1 MLLAFDNYLN
11 INLYLSEKPFTFQY
25 IYTSHCTK
33 FCIAGVHMNQNLKKL
48 NTLVRNLETGFLSI
62 HCRRQIFIFITS
74 FQQRNPVSE
83 FYRQLKLI
91 LLLQRLVYE
100 Y

>member
-11 INLYLSEKPFTFQY
+11 INLYLSEKPFTFLS

-48 NTLVRNLETGFLSI
+48 NNLARLRN
-62 HCRRQIFIFITS
+62 R
-74 FQQRNPVSE
+74 VSL
-83 FYRQLKLI
+83 LKTCNKNKDF
-91 LLLQRLVYE
+91 V
-100 Y
+100 